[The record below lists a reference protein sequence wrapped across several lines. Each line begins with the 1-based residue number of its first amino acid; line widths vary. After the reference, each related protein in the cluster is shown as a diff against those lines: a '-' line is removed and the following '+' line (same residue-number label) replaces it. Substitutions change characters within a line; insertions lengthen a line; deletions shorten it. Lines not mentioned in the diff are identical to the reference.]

1 MDPQESTSQHSVS
14 SDSQTDRKALPAP
27 EEHLLLPAPGQK
39 GPGQKPR
46 KPRIWLWLLLLCF
59 LGAGLAYFLN
69 TRGAKGAKPDG
80 GKAKAGPPAIPVSVA
95 NVTQGNM
102 GVYINAIGTVIPVYT
117 VTVTSRVVGELQEV
131 HYTEGQIV
139 QKGDLLAVIDP
150 RPYQALYTQAQ
161 GQLARDEALLSNA
174 RIDLNRYKTAY
185 EQHAVP
191 EQQVATQEATVAQD
205 EGIVKLD
212 QGNLDSA
219 KINVDYTRITAPITG
234 RVGLRAVDP
243 GNIVQANGTTG
254 LLTIAQ
260 LQPITVIFSMAEDYI
275 SDVVSELRAGHQL
288 RVDALDREDE
298 HKLAQ
303 GMVLTIDN
311 QVDTTT
317 GTVRVRATYPNQDN
331 KLFPN
336 QFVNVRLL
344 VKTLNGVNIIP
355 TAAIQHNSKQAF
367 VYVVNP
373 ANDTVQS
380 RNIQIATT
388 DGNSAAVTGVKPGE
402 VLVTDGF
409 DKLEDG
415 TKVVVRKD
423 NPSPNTPSNQAPPKK
438 STPLTAGPTQA
449 PGQTQAPTPSTAN
462 PQSKTSPQNPP
473 SGGRK

>member
-1 MDPQESTSQHSVS
+1 MEPEQPTNLESTS
-14 SDSQTDRKALPAP
+14 SDFGADRKALPAP
-27 EEHLLLPAPGQK
+27 EEHLLLAAPGQS
-39 GPGQKPR
+39 GPGPKPKKR
-46 KPRIWLWLLLLCF
+46 RIWLWLLLLCLL
-59 LGAGLAYFLN
+59 LGAAAYFIA
-69 TRGAKGAKPDG
+69 TRASKSAKPNG

-95 NVTQGNM
+95 NVAKGNM
-102 GVYINAIGTVIPVYT
+102 GVFINAIGTVTPVYT
-117 VTVTSRVVGELQEV
+117 VTVTSRVVGELEEV
-131 HYTEGQIV
+131 NYTEGQIV

-150 RPYQALYTQAQ
+150 RPYQAAYTQAQ

-191 EQQVATQEATVAQD
+191 EQTLATQQALVAQD

-212 QGNLDSA
+212 EGNLDSA
-219 KINVDYTRITAPITG
+219 KINLDYTKITSPITG

-260 LQPITVIFSMAEDYI
+260 LEPITVIFSMAEDYI
-275 SDVVSELRAGHQL
+275 SDVASELRAGHKL
-288 RVDALDREDE
+288 AVEALDRQDQ

-303 GMVLTIDN
+303 GTVLTIDN

-331 KLFPN
+331 KLFPSE
-336 QFVNVRLL
+336 FVNVRLL

-355 TAAIQHNSKQAF
+355 TAAIQHNSEQAF

-373 ANDTVQS
+373 ANETVQS

-388 DGNSAAVTGVKPGE
+388 DANSAAVTGVKPGE

-415 TKVVVRKD
+415 TKVAIRKD
-423 NPSPNTPSNQAPPKK
+423 NPSPKAPSNQASPQQKPAPNPP
-438 STPLTAGPTQA
+438 
-449 PGQTQAPTPSTAN
+449 
-462 PQSKTSPQNPP
+462 SKTSPQNPP
-473 SGGRK
+473 PGGHK